1 MKQVI
6 SGSEFYQMAAAMEPI
21 TTSSDEHD
29 AFYWI
34 GEMNKASAVM
44 LFECG
49 IVLGPLGKQ
58 IADAVAR
65 VIEDGATP
73 GADRPGNY
81 MKVEELLIARGGA
94 DVTRVHSGRSRQ
106 DMVSTSQRLFLRD
119 QLLDA
124 FDGLGGLRAALLEL
138 AHRHCEALVPA
149 YTHNV
154 QAQPTTFGHYLSAF
168 LAALQRNADRT
179 REAWAR
185 VNLSPLGAG
194 ALGTS
199 SFPIDRPR
207 LAQLLGFDGVL
218 ENSFD
223 ANHVSPCDMSVE
235 VAGIAASGALTAGAL
250 IGDILGQYRHVS
262 PWIVVREGALTG
274 TSTMMP
280 QKRNPTVLLAARHQA
295 STVLSEAQ
303 GCLIVGHNIGTGLL
317 EHRGNEVIRT
327 MQAVAKLYAM
337 LAMTAKCLVLDSA
350 RAREEI
356 EADYSTT
363 TELADVLQREAGVPF
378 RVGHHYASELVNY
391 GRSRGLRPAEIPFAE
406 ARRIYADA
414 AGSLGIT
421 GRTLPLTEARFRESL
436 SAEAMISAS
445 RGLGGPQ
452 KAEVNRMLREL
463 ETGVQADRRWLEE
476 RRRALKEACANLDE
490 AFQRLRQA
498 H

>member
-1 MKQVI
+1 MKEAI
-6 SGSEFYQMAAAMEPI
+6 SGSEFYQMGTTMEPI
-21 TTSSDEHD
+21 TTSSDGHD
-29 AFYWI
+29 AFHWI

-44 LFECG
+44 LVEQG
-49 IVLGPLGKQ
+49 IVAAPLGRQ

-65 VIEDGATP
+65 VIEEAATP

-81 MKVEELLIARGGA
+81 MLVEALLTAAGGA

-106 DMVSTSQRLFLRD
+106 DMLSTSHRLFLRD

-124 FDGLGGLRAALLEL
+124 FDSLGCLRAALLEL
-138 AHRHCEALVPA
+138 ALQHRAALVPA
-149 YTHNV
+149 YTNNV

-168 LAALQRNADRT
+168 LAALERNADRT

-199 SFPIDRPR
+199 SFAIDRPR
-207 LAQLLGFDGVL
+207 LAQLLGFEGVL

-223 ANHVSPCDMSVE
+223 ANHVAPCDMSVE
-235 VAGIAASGALTAGAL
+235 VAGIAAAGALTAGAL
-250 IGDILGQYRHVS
+250 IGDILGQYRQAS
-262 PWIVVREGALTG
+262 PWIIVREGALTG

-295 STVLSEAQ
+295 SSVLTEAQ

-327 MQAVAKLYAM
+327 MQSVAKLYVM
-337 LAMTAKCLVLDSA
+337 LTMTAKCLVLDTSRA
-350 RAREEI
+350 RAEV

-363 TELADVLQREAGVPF
+363 TELADVLQRDADVPF

-391 GRSRGLRPAEIPFAE
+391 GRSEGLRPAQIPFAE
-406 ARRIYADA
+406 AVRIYAQA
-414 AGSLGIT
+414 ARSLGIE
-421 GRTLPLTEARFRESL
+421 GAKLPLSEARFRESL

-452 KAEVNRMLREL
+452 PGEVNRMLGEL
-463 ETGVQADRRWLEE
+463 AARVQADRAWLEE
-476 RRRALKEACANLDE
+476 RRLALKKASADLDE
-490 AFQRLRQA
+490 VFRRLRRSN
-498 H
+498 

>member
-1 MKQVI
+1 MKPVV
-6 SGSEFYQMAAAMEPI
+6 SGSEFYQLGTALEPI
-21 TTSSDEHD
+21 TTSSDGHD
-29 AFYWI
+29 AFHWI

-44 LFECG
+44 LVEQG
-49 IVLGPLGKQ
+49 IVPGPLGRQ
-58 IADAVAR
+58 IADAVVR
-65 VIEDGATP
+65 VIEDGAAP
-73 GADRPGNY
+73 GTDRPGNY
-81 MKVEELLIARGGA
+81 MKVEALLVARGGA

-119 QLLDA
+119 RILDA
-124 FDGLGGLRAALLEL
+124 LDSLGCLRVALLEL
-138 AHRHCEALVPA
+138 AHRYREALVPA

-168 LAALQRNADRT
+168 LWALQRNADRT

-223 ANHVSPCDMSVE
+223 ANHVSPLDMSVE

-250 IGDILGQYRHVS
+250 IGDILGQYRQTS
-262 PWIVVREGALTG
+262 PWIIVREGALTG

-295 STVLSEAQ
+295 SSVLAEAQ

-317 EHRGNEVIRT
+317 EHRGNEIIGTVH
-327 MQAVAKLYAM
+327 ALAKLYVM
-337 LAMTAKCLVLDSA
+337 LAATAKGLVLDTL
-350 RAREEI
+350 RAREEV

-363 TELADVLQREAGVPF
+363 TELADVLQREADVPF

-391 GRSRGLRPAEIPFAE
+391 GRSLGLRPAEVPFAE
-406 ARRIYADA
+406 AVRIYAET
-414 AGSLGIT
+414 AGSLGIADPS
-421 GRTLPLTEARFRESL
+421 LPLTEARFRESL
-436 SAEAMISAS
+436 SADAMIAAS

-452 KAEVNRMLREL
+452 RGEVKRMLGEL
-463 ETGVQADRRWLEE
+463 GNRVQADQSWLEE
-476 RRRALKEACANLDE
+476 RRRALKEASANLDE
-490 AFQRLRQA
+490 AFGRLRQA